1 LATIGLSM
9 IVKNG
14 GEDLRLCLESVRSL
28 VDQIVIADTGSTDG
42 SIAVARSFGATIVE
56 FPWCDDFAAAR
67 NAALAPITTDWVL
80 SLDADEEVLPETLAE
95 VRRLVSL
102 NDDVVAGYNLKVRCY
117 MHNRSVFF
125 EGNSGQPNHDDTER
139 ARDAPFY
146 LEFLSVRLFRRHPG
160 IFYTGCVH
168 EMVIERIAA
177 MGMSVRSSTGLI
189 RNYGRLWDNATCMRK
204 QAYYRELGNRRVEE
218 EPGDADA
225 WYNLGLAEFCYGDN
239 LKAMRCMEQV
249 YTILKIPLP
258 LYYIAKGLQREGR
271 LESALQ
277 ILSHIGD
284 DGDLGLQKNL
294 LKGDLLHDLN
304 RLDEARSAFERAL
317 QECEKTPRLF
327 VWLSTLESRL
337 GYVQVRLG
345 HHCEGLELMRRS
357 IARTPEV
364 FDLHDRLVKGCVIAR
379 DEVGSAEAA
388 EAILEHFV
396 GEKLFA
402 RAAALRY
409 RIQQPQRAQE
419 LLERGLGLFPE
430 SSSLRAMRS

>member
-1 LATIGLSM
+1 M

-14 GEDLRLCLESVRSL
+14 GEDLRLCLESVRPL

-125 EGNSGQPNHDDTER
+125 EGNSSQPNHDDAER

-177 MGMSVRSSTGLI
+177 EGKSVRNSMGLI
-189 RNYGRLWDNATCMRK
+189 RNYGRLWDPATCLRK
-204 QAYYRELGNRRVEE
+204 QAYYRELGDRRVEE

-225 WYNLGLAEFCYGDN
+225 WYNLGLAEFGYGDN

-249 YTILKIPLP
+249 YTIWKIPLP
-258 LYYIAKGLQREGR
+258 LYYIAKGLQREGH
-271 LESALQ
+271 LESALK
-277 ILSHIGD
+277 ILSHIKD

-304 RLDEARSAFERAL
+304 RLDEAHSSFERAL
-317 QECEKTPRLF
+317 QECEKAPHLF

-337 GYVQVRLG
+337 GYVQVRRG
-345 HHCEGLELMRRS
+345 YHCEGLELMRRS
-357 IARTPEV
+357 IARTPGDL
-364 FDLHDRLVKGCVIAR
+364 DLHDRLVKGCVIAR
-379 DEVGSAEAA
+379 DDVAAAEAA

-409 RIQQPQRAQE
+409 RVQQTQRARE

-430 SSSLRAMRS
+430 SSSLRAMRT

>member
-1 LATIGLSM
+1 M
-9 IVKNG
+9 
-14 GEDLRLCLESVRSL
+14 

-67 NAALAPITTDWVL
+67 NAALAPVTTDWVL
-80 SLDADEEVLPETLAE
+80 SLDADEEVLPETMVE
-95 VRRLVSL
+95 IRRLIAL
-102 NDDVVAGYNLKVRCY
+102 NDNAVAGYYLKVRCY

-125 EGNSGQPNHDDTER
+125 EGNSSQPNHDDAER

-168 EMVIERIAA
+168 EMVIEQIAA
-177 MGMSVRSSTGLI
+177 VTMSVRNSTGLI
-189 RNYGRLWDNATCMRK
+189 RNYGRLWDSATCLRK
-204 QAYYRELGNRRVEE
+204 QAYYRALGNRRVEE
-218 EPGDADA
+218 EPRDADA

-249 YTILKIPLP
+249 YTIWKIPLP

-271 LESALQ
+271 LESALK

-294 LKGDLLHDLN
+294 LKGDLFHDLN
-304 RLDEARSAFERAL
+304 RLDEAHSAFERAL
-317 QECEKTPRLF
+317 QECEKDPNLF

-337 GYVQVRLG
+337 GYVQVRRG
-345 HHCEGLELMRRS
+345 HQCEGLELMRRS

-364 FDLHDRLVKGCVIAR
+364 FDLHDRLVKGCIIAK
-379 DEVGSAEAA
+379 DEAGAAEAA
-388 EAILEHFV
+388 EATLEHFV

-409 RIQQPQRAQE
+409 RIQQPQRVRE
-419 LLERGLGLFPE
+419 LLERGLRLFPE
-430 SSSLRAMRS
+430 SNSLRAMRP